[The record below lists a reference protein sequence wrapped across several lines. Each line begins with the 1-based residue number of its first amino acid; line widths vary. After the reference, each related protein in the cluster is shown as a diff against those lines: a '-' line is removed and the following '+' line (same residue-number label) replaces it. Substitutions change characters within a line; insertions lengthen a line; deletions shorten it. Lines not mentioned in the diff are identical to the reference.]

1 MALYHKW
8 DLKSG
13 FAFVLQFFSLL
24 SDCLD
29 GVKFIYQIGILEIKR
44 RGWFDYKLNLSVY
57 LIKALQQDQKKM
69 NASKY
74 TPRRIDPS

>member
-1 MALYHKW
+1 
-8 DLKSG
+8 
-13 FAFVLQFFSLL
+13 
-24 SDCLD
+24 
-29 GVKFIYQIGILEIKR
+29 
-44 RGWFDYKLNLSVY
+44 LNLSVY